1 MLAFLTLVWDA
12 AAIGALGWIVAH
24 GGQAPVLPSQISHMP
39 PGAAL
44 AAIHIA
50 FLGLIAPVTEELF
63 FRGWL
68 WSALRKTWSPART
81 MTWTTGL
88 WLAMHFMDGTWR
100 PFLLLPTGILL
111 GLARH
116 YGDSV
121 RASLTLHLI
130 NNGMVVLI
138 HLAALLLAGQPG
150 AG

>member
-1 MLAFLTLVWDA
+1 
-12 AAIGALGWIVAH
+12 
-24 GGQAPVLPSQISHMP
+24 
-39 PGAAL
+39 
-44 AAIHIA
+44 
-50 FLGLIAPVTEELF
+50 
-63 FRGWL
+63 
-68 WSALRKTWSPART
+68 

-138 HLAALLLAGQPG
+138 QLAALLLAGQPG